1 MLSIFKV
8 RKYNRP
14 ITGLMLF
21 SGISGLAITP
31 AANSQQQQP
40 NAPQPLNSIEVLVN
54 DEPISSFDIN
64 QRLRLVI
71 AISGGVSTQEE
82 FLQVREQVIQSMVD
96 ERLQLQEAAE
106 VELEVSDEQ
115 LEQFFARRAEG
126 AGQEPEQFAQ
136 ALASIGSSKDT
147 MKNQMEAEIAWSQL
161 VQGRLG
167 AFVSVSD
174 EEVEAFI
181 QRIYDNRGKFEY
193 RLGEIIL
200 LSQSPEQSA
209 AVEANANQLVEQI
222 RAGADFRQI
231 AQQLSASSTA
241 AVGGDL
247 GWVTGDDL
255 DPNYSEPVQG
265 ADVGDVLDPV
275 RTPGGYIIL
284 SVSDRRRVLTV
295 DPMDAQVL
303 LRQLHLPL
311 ASLETGLDQ
320 YLTAVTPLQNTTTSC
335 ETVPQIAE
343 AAGITGRTEIAPLRL
358 RDLTSSFRE
367 QVENLEIGQATGVMD
382 AEDGKRV
389 LILCDKQEP
398 TVQEPDF
405 DAIYT
410 QLEQQRLSMMARR
423 YLRDIRRDAIVDY
436 R

>member
-1 MLSIFKV
+1 MNLSNHLSRV
-8 RKYNRP
+8 AHW
-14 ITGLMLF
+14 
-21 SGISGLAITP
+21 GLAASIACVAFAFP
-31 AANSQQQQP
+31 AVSQQPQS
-40 NAPQPLNSIEVLVN
+40 QPLNSIEVLVN

-71 AISGGVSTQEE
+71 AISGGVRTEEE
-82 FLQVREQVIQSMVD
+82 FLQVREQVIRSMVD

-106 VELEVSDEQ
+106 VELTISDEQ

-126 AGQEPEQFAQ
+126 IGQQPEEFAQ
-136 ALASIGSSKDT
+136 ALLSIGSSKQS
-147 MKNQMEAEIAWSQL
+147 MQAQMEAEIAWSQL

-200 LSQSPEQSA
+200 LADSPEQA
-209 AVEANANQLVEQI
+209 ASVEANANQLVEQI
-222 RAGADFRQI
+222 RSGSAFGQI

-247 GWVTGDDL
+247 GWITVDDL
-255 DPNYSEPVQG
+255 NPAYSQQVQD
-265 ADVGDVLDPV
+265 ANVGDVLEPI
-275 RTPGGYIIL
+275 RTPGGYVIL

-295 DPMDAQVL
+295 DPMDAQIL
-303 LRQLHLPL
+303 LRQIFLPKAEYETGRDQYQSVVGGLKDTTTQCTEVAGL
-311 ASLETGLDQ
+311 AS
-320 YLTAVTPLQNTTTSC
+320 
-335 ETVPQIAE
+335 
-343 AAGITGRTEIAPLRL
+343 AAGVTSQTEISPLRL
-358 RDLTSSFRE
+358 RDLQGDIRQRIEPLTP
-367 QVENLEIGQATGVMD
+367 GQATDVFES
-382 AEDGKRV
+382 EDGLRV
-389 LILCDKQEP
+389 LILCDRQEP

-405 DAIYT
+405 DAVYN
-410 QLEQQRLSMMARR
+410 QLEQQRMSMMARR

>member
-1 MLSIFKV
+1 MLSIVDVRKSLSLFKV
-8 RKYNRP
+8 A
-14 ITGLMLF
+14 TSM
-21 SGISGLAITP
+21 
-31 AANSQQQQP
+31 AAFVAFAGTVNAQQQAQ
-40 NAPQPLNSIEVLVN
+40 NELQPLNSIEVLVN

-71 AISGGVSTQEE
+71 AVSGGVRTQEE

-96 ERLQLQEAAE
+96 ERLQMQEAAE
-106 VELEVSDEQ
+106 VELEVPEDQ
-115 LEQFFARRAEG
+115 LEQFFARRAQG
-126 AGQEPEQFAQ
+126 VGQNPEQFAQ
-136 ALASIGSSKDT
+136 ALSSIGSSKET
-147 MKNQMEAEIAWSQL
+147 MKKQMEAEIAWSQL

-193 RLGEIIL
+193 RLGEIVL
-200 LSQSPEQSA
+200 LSQSPEQAA
-209 AVEANANQLVEQI
+209 AVEANATQLVEQI
-222 RAGADFRQI
+222 RSGAQFGQI

-247 GWVTGDDL
+247 GWITIDDL
-255 DPNYSEPVQG
+255 DPSYAEQVQNSS
-265 ADVGDVLDPV
+265 VGDVLNPI

-284 SVSDRRRVLTV
+284 SVSDRRRILTV
-295 DPMDAQVL
+295 DPLDTQIQLA
-303 LRQLHLPL
+303 QLHLTNEQVENGL
-311 ASLETGLDQ
+311 AQ
-320 YLTAVTPLQNTTTSC
+320 YLSVVEPLQTTTTSC
-335 ETVPQIAE
+335 DAVADLATQ
-343 AAGITGRTEIAPLRL
+343 AGVTSRTEIAPLRL
-358 RDLTSSFRE
+358 RDLNNDFRV
-367 QVENLEIGQATGVMD
+367 QVENLDVGQTTSVLD

-389 LILCDKQEP
+389 LIVCGKRDPE
-398 TVQEPDF
+398 VQEPDF
-405 DAIYT
+405 DEIYN

>member
-1 MLSIFKV
+1 MRKSVTSFKTLLSAACAGMLTLSF
-8 RKYNRP
+8 P
-14 ITGLMLF
+14 T
-21 SGISGLAITP
+21 
-31 AANSQQQQP
+31 AAQQ
-40 NAPQPLNSIEVLVN
+40 AATELQPLNAIEVLVN

-71 AISGGVSTQEE
+71 AISGGVRTQEE

-96 ERLQLQEAAE
+96 EKLQLQEAAE
-106 VELEVSDEQ
+106 VELEISDEQ
-115 LEQFFARRAEG
+115 LEQFFARRAQG
-126 AGQEPEQFAQ
+126 VGQQPEQFAE
-136 ALASIGSSKDT
+136 ALTAIGSSKAT
-147 MKNQMEAEIAWSQL
+147 MKKQMEAEIAWSQL

-193 RLGEIIL
+193 RLGEIVL

-209 AVEANANQLVEQI
+209 AVEANASQLVEQI
-222 RAGADFRQI
+222 RAGAQFSQV

-247 GWVTGDDL
+247 GWITVDDL
-255 DPNYSEPVQG
+255 DPTYSGQVLSN
-265 ADVGDVLDPV
+265 AVGTVLDPI
-275 RTPGGYIIL
+275 RTPGGFVIL
-284 SVSDRRRVLTV
+284 AITDRRRVLTV
-295 DPMDAQVL
+295 DPLDTQVRL
-303 LRQLHLPL
+303 NQLHLPT
-311 ASLETGLDQ
+311 SQIETGLEQ
-320 YLTAVTPLQNTTTSC
+320 YLEVVEPLQGGTTKC
-335 ETVPQIAE
+335 EDVQGLAQT
-343 AAGITGRTEIAPLRL
+343 AGLSTRTDITPLRL
-358 RDLTSSFRE
+358 RDLTNEFRLR
-367 QVENLEIGQATGVMD
+367 VEKLEIGQTTDVFD

-389 LILCDKQEP
+389 LILCDRREP
-398 TVQEPDF
+398 QVQEPDF
-405 DAIYT
+405 DEVYN

>member
-1 MLSIFKV
+1 MLSIV
-8 RKYNRP
+8 DARKSLSLFQVATS
-14 ITGLMLF
+14 IAAFMTFTGTVN
-21 SGISGLAITP
+21 A
-31 AANSQQQQP
+31 QQQAQ
-40 NAPQPLNSIEVLVN
+40 NELQPLNSIEVLVN

-71 AISGGVSTQEE
+71 AVSGGVRTQEE

-96 ERLQLQEAAE
+96 ERLQMQEAAE
-106 VELEVSDEQ
+106 VELEVPEDQ
-115 LEQFFARRAEG
+115 LEQFFARRAQG
-126 AGQEPEQFAQ
+126 VGQAPEQFAQ
-136 ALASIGSSKDT
+136 ALSAIGSSKET
-147 MKNQMEAEIAWSQL
+147 MKKQMEAEIAWSQL

-193 RLGEIIL
+193 RLGEIVL
-200 LSQSPEQSA
+200 LSQSPEQAA
-209 AVEANANQLVEQI
+209 AVEANATQLVEQI
-222 RAGADFRQI
+222 RAGAQFGQI

-247 GWVTGDDL
+247 GWITIDDL
-255 DPNYSEPVQG
+255 DPSYAEQVQNSG
-265 ADVGDVLDPV
+265 VGDVLDPI

-284 SVSDRRRVLTV
+284 SVSDRRRILTV
-295 DPMDAQVL
+295 DPLDTQLQLA
-303 LRQLHLPL
+303 QLHLTNDQI
-311 ASLETGLDQ
+311 ENGLTQ
-320 YLTAVTPLQNTTTSC
+320 YLSVVEPLQTTTTSC
-335 ETVPQIAE
+335 ESVADIA
-343 AAGITGRTEIAPLRL
+343 AQAGVTSRTEIAPLRL
-358 RDLTSSFRE
+358 RDLNNDFRL
-367 QVENLEIGQATGVMD
+367 QVENLDVGQTTGVLD

-389 LILCDKQEP
+389 LIVCAKREP
-398 TVQEPDF
+398 EVQEPDF
-405 DAIYT
+405 DEVYN

>member
-1 MLSIFKV
+1 MLSIIEV
-8 RKYNRP
+8 RKTVET
-14 ITGLMLF
+14 IGKLLVLAGL
-21 SGISGLAITP
+21 SGLAISS
-31 AANSQQQQP
+31 AAVGQQQQ
-40 NAPQPLNSIEVLVN
+40 APQPLNSIEVLVN

-71 AISGGVSTQEE
+71 AISGGVNTQEE

-115 LEQFFARRAEG
+115 LEQFFARRAQG
-126 AGQEPEQFAQ
+126 VGQQPEQFAQ

-147 MKNQMEAEIAWSQL
+147 MKRQMEAEIAWSQL

-193 RLGEIIL
+193 RLGEIVL
-200 LSQSPEQSA
+200 LSQSQEQSA
-209 AVEANANQLVEQI
+209 AVEANAKQLVEQI
-222 RAGADFRQI
+222 RGGADFIQI

-247 GWVTGDDL
+247 GWITGDDL
-255 DPNYSEPVQG
+255 DPSYREQVEN
-265 ADVGDVLDPV
+265 ADVRSVLDPI

-284 SVSDRRRVLTV
+284 SVADRRRVLTV
-295 DPMDAQVL
+295 DPLDTQVV

-311 ASLETGLDQ
+311 DAVETGLER
-320 YLTAVTPLQNTTTSC
+320 YLTAVTPLESTTTSC
-335 ETVPQIAE
+335 DTVPQIAE

-358 RDLTSSFRE
+358 RDLTNDFRL
-367 QVENLEIGQATGVMD
+367 QVQTLSVGQATGVMD
-382 AEDGKRV
+382 AQDGKRV
-389 LILCDKQEP
+389 LIMCDRQEP
-398 TVQEPDF
+398 VVEEPDF
-405 DAIYT
+405 DAIYG

>member
-1 MLSIFKV
+1 MLSKLNV
-8 RKYNRP
+8 RNPIQITRP
-14 ITGLMLF
+14 VAVAI
-21 SGISGLAITP
+21 GLAGLVCAP
-31 AANSQQQQP
+31 HAFAQQQA
-40 NAPQPLNSIEVLVN
+40 APELQPLNSIEVLVN

-71 AISGGVSTQEE
+71 AISGGVRTQEE
-82 FLQVREQVIQSMVD
+82 FVQVREQVIQSMVD

-106 VELEVSDEQ
+106 VELEISDDQ
-115 LEQFFARRAEG
+115 LEQFFARRAQG
-126 AGQEPEQFAQ
+126 VGQAPDQFAE

-147 MKNQMEAEIAWSQL
+147 MKKQMEAEIAWSQL

-193 RLGEIIL
+193 RLGEIVL
-200 LSQSPEQSA
+200 LSQSAEQTT
-209 AVEANANQLVEQI
+209 AVEANAGQLVEQI
-222 RAGADFRQI
+222 RAGAQFGQI

-247 GWVTGDDL
+247 GWITVDDL
-255 DPNYSEPVQG
+255 DPSYSDLVQQSEVG
-265 ADVGDVLDPV
+265 AVLDPI
-275 RTPGGYIIL
+275 RTPGGFIIL

-295 DPMDAQVL
+295 DPLDTQV
-303 LRQLHLPL
+303 QLVQIHLPTEQ
-311 ASLETGLDQ
+311 LESGLTQ
-320 YLTAVTPLQNTTTSC
+320 YLSIVEPLQSNGANC
-335 ETVPQIAE
+335 ENAAGIAE
-343 AAGITGRTEIAPLRL
+343 AAGVTTQTQISPLRL
-358 RDLTSSFRE
+358 RDLSNEYRLN
-367 QVENLEIGQATGVMD
+367 VENLDVGQATGVLD
-382 AEDGKRV
+382 DEDGKRI
-389 LILCDKQEP
+389 LIVCAKQAP
-398 TVQEPDF
+398 QVREPDF
-405 DAIYT
+405 DEVYD